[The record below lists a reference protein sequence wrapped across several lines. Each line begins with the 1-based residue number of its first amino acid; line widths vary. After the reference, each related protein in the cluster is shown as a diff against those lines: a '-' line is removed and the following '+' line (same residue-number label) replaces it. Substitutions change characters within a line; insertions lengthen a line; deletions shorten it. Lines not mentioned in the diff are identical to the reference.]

1 MEAKDEEDEFKAA
14 VDRIKNNKSSD
25 MLKMLEKSFLKKS
38 YKYKEKDL
46 KKLLKMISDKMK
58 KLGEEL
64 METKFAPRMIDKLRK
79 EYGNLDKMTYKQGEK
94 LKNMVDKYPKEV
106 LQQLAKEKIEWI
118 SMFASLKLSKL
129 ERGE

>member
-58 KLGEEL
+58 KL
-64 METKFAPRMIDKLRK
+64 K
-79 EYGNLDKMTYKQGEK
+79 
-94 LKNMVDKYPKEV
+94 
-106 LQQLAKEKIEWI
+106 
-118 SMFASLKLSKL
+118 
-129 ERGE
+129 

>member
-58 KLGEEL
+58 KLKQEVHNRGEEPENSCL
-64 METKFAPRMIDKLRK
+64 RIREYKDEIETQ
-79 EYGNLDKMTYKQGEK
+79 NGE
-94 LKNMVDKYPKEV
+94 
-106 LQQLAKEKIEWI
+106 
-118 SMFASLKLSKL
+118 MFQ
-129 ERGE
+129 